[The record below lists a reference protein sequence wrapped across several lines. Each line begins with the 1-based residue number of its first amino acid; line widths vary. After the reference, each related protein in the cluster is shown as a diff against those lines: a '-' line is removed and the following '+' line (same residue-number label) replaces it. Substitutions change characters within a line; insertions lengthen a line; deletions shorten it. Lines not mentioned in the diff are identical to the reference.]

1 MSSVGLSN
9 SQRGSS
15 RRRFP
20 KQARP
25 IKKRPPEGGRRLF
38 PLSNRTGRDY
48 ITDAAKFDTVAMP
61 LGEVT
66 VIVTMPLPGADPAV
80 RNDV

>member
-1 MSSVGLSN
+1 MSSAGLSN
-9 SQRGSS
+9 SQRGNS

-25 IKKRPPEGGRRLF
+25 IKKRPPEGGRRLL
-38 PLSNRTGRDY
+38 LSNRTGRDY
-48 ITDAAKFDTVAMP
+48 NTDAAKFDTVAMP

-66 VIVTMPLPGADPAV
+66 VIVTMPLPGADAAV